1 MKSIADEGQLMAIE
15 RILDGDLRGR
25 VRDLLATED
34 ILFEA
39 ARDLL
44 KDRIKGVIQAKIE
57 EDPDLKSELEDT
69 IRYYYTTR
77 IRTVYA
83 ELKAARA
90 ATRLGIRLLPDDLQ
104 EDVSHALIELFEREI
119 GTLLERAL

>member
-1 MKSIADEGQLMAIE
+1 MAIE

-83 ELKAARA
+83 ELKTDAPPPVWASGSFPTTSRR
-90 ATRLGIRLLPDDLQ
+90 TSPT
-104 EDVSHALIELFEREI
+104 LIELFEREI

>member
-1 MKSIADEGQLMAIE
+1 MAIE

>member
-1 MKSIADEGQLMAIE
+1 MAIE

-77 IRTVYA
+77 IRVYA

>member
-1 MKSIADEGQLMAIE
+1 MAIE

-83 ELKAARA
+83 ELKVARRHPPGHPA
-90 ATRLGIRLLPDDLQ
+90 PSRRPPGGRLPRA
-104 EDVSHALIELFEREI
+104 HR
-119 GTLLERAL
+119 TLRA

>member
-1 MKSIADEGQLMAIE
+1 MAIE

-83 ELKAARA
+83 ELKGTAAPPPAWASGSFPTTSRR
-90 ATRLGIRLLPDDLQ
+90 TSPT
-104 EDVSHALIELFEREI
+104 LIELFEREI